1 MSETTN
7 ISIRMEKDL
16 KEQAEHLF
24 NDLGM
29 TMSTALNVFVRQAVR
44 QGKIPFEITTHIDN
58 FYSSENMKRIK
69 KSIQSFKE
77 GKTVTKTMEE
87 LEEMENE

>member
-16 KEQAEHLF
+16 KEQAERLF

-29 TMSTALNVFVRQAVR
+29 TMSTALNIFVRQAVR
-44 QGKIPFEITTHIDN
+44 QGKIPFEITTHTDN
-58 FYSSENMKRIK
+58 FYSLENMKRIK
-69 KSIQSFKE
+69 KSIQSFQN
-77 GKTVTKTMEE
+77 GKTVTKTIQE
-87 LEEMENE
+87 LEEMEDE

>member
-16 KEQAEHLF
+16 KEQAERLF

-29 TMSTALNVFVRQAVR
+29 TMSTALNIFVRQAVR
-44 QGKIPFEITTHIDN
+44 QGKIPFEITTYTDN
-58 FYSSENMKRIK
+58 FYSLENMKRIK
-69 KSIQSFKE
+69 KSIQSFQN
-77 GKTVTKTMEE
+77 GKTVTKTIQE

>member
-16 KEQAEHLF
+16 KEQAERLF

-29 TMSTALNVFVRQAVR
+29 TMSTALNIFVRQAVR
-44 QGKIPFEITTHIDN
+44 KGKIPFEITTYTDN
-58 FYSSENMKRIK
+58 FYSLENMKRIK
-69 KSIQSFKE
+69 KSIQSFQN
-77 GKTVTKTMEE
+77 GKTVTKTIQE
-87 LEEMENE
+87 LEEMEDE